1 MKPLPSVIDLI
12 GNTPMVWFE
21 TIGKGLKAKLFA
33 KLELLNPTGSVKDRI
48 AKYFDRLKA
57 IKSIVSKHSLWI
69 PK

>member
-1 MKPLPSVIDLI
+1 
-12 GNTPMVWFE
+12 MVWFE